1 MSTKKSETRKFLEK
15 ITGGPVTLGKL
26 IEAIRLGEEVS
37 QAEFAKHLKISRS
50 HLNDIEKGN
59 KAVSPERAARFAMA
73 GLAGA
78 ELPFLGFDAEEAE
91 VELRRA
97 LSNPLRAVISL
108 RANGDTGLA
117 IAPLGH

>member
-15 ITGGPVTLGKL
+15 VTGGPVTLGKL

-59 KAVSPERAARFAMA
+59 KAVSPERAARFAKALGHSEERFVELALQSLVDEA
-73 GLAGA
+73 GLK
-78 ELPFLGFDAEEAE
+78 LK
-91 VELRRA
+91 V
-97 LSNPLRAVISL
+97 AVDV
-108 RANGDTGLA
+108 A
-117 IAPLGH
+117 

>member
-59 KAVSPERAARFAMA
+59 KAVSPERAARFAKALGHSEERFVELALQSLIDEA
-73 GLAGA
+73 GLK
-78 ELPFLGFDAEEAE
+78 LK
-91 VELRRA
+91 V
-97 LSNPLRAVISL
+97 AVDV
-108 RANGDTGLA
+108 A
-117 IAPLGH
+117 

>member
-1 MSTKKSETRKFLEK
+1 MGTKKSETRKFLER

-59 KAVSPERAARFAMA
+59 KAVSPERAARFANALGHSQERFVELSLQSLVEEA
-73 GLAGA
+73 GLNLKVSVDVA
-78 ELPFLGFDAEEAE
+78 
-91 VELRRA
+91 
-97 LSNPLRAVISL
+97 
-108 RANGDTGLA
+108 
-117 IAPLGH
+117 